1 MALIL
6 TIAFFLVSNID
17 ENGEEEFHQ
26 ADIVPIKNFLDS
38 CVKDIS
44 EDAVYLLGWR
54 GGLIEYDESRMMFAN
69 FEPITYSYIEGR
81 KTLPTTEEMEL
92 ELENYVNEYFDGCIE
107 NGSILQGW
115 DIEKGDIDS
124 EASMSVDSVLFK
136 INYPLNFVKGDYEE
150 RLSEFKAEVPV
161 RLLHIRSVIENIVDE
176 QLESP
181 GLVPYTL
188 LDRDLDGAM
197 YLQRENNFIYE
208 FIDDKSIIRN
218 EPFQFLVA
226 NRFQELT
233 IDDII

>member
-1 MALIL
+1 
-6 TIAFFLVSNID
+6 
-17 ENGEEEFHQ
+17 
-26 ADIVPIKNFLDS
+26 
-38 CVKDIS
+38 
-44 EDAVYLLGWR
+44 
-54 GGLIEYDESRMMFAN
+54 GLIEYDESRMMFAN